1 MKTRLLRTVF
11 LVSAFAYMG
20 FAYFDTLEPGV
31 VSDVMS
37 VHLWLVPLVVS
48 GVCWAIVAKDTGGE
62 KKRAGRFLGTTAAIL
77 VGLVLGGLL
86 WHNGDM
92 FGDFR
97 LLLAVGAAAL
107 PTLAYLSLSK
117 SH

>member
-11 LVSAFAYMG
+11 LVSTFAYMG

-37 VHLWLVPLVVS
+37 VHVWLVPVVVS
-48 GVCWAIVAKDTGGE
+48 GVWWATVAKDTGEE
-62 KKRAGRFLGTTAAIL
+62 KGRAGRVAGTLAAVL

-107 PTLAYLSLSK
+107 PILAHRTLMQS
-117 SH
+117 